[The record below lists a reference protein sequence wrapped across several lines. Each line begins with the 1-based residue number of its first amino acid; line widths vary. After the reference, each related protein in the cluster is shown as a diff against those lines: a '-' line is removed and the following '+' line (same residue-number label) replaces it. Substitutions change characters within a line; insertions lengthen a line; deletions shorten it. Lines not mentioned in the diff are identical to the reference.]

1 MPSNLTTAV
10 RAALHVA
17 PASLTTLARAAG
29 VSVST
34 LRRLRRGEQG
44 ASPAVARAL
53 ARVLARWGSRC
64 TRAGRR
70 LRAVGGRERRK

>member
-1 MPSNLTTAV
+1 VPSNLTTAV
-10 RAALHVA
+10 RAALRVA
-17 PASLTTLARAAG
+17 PASLSTLAQAAG

-44 ASPAVARAL
+44 ASPEVARAL
-53 ARVLARWGSRC
+53 ARVLARWGTRC

-70 LRAVGGRERRK
+70 LRAAGRRGRGT